1 MIFLIL
7 KPVSKRSTARPSSSS
22 PSAFSSG
29 PVPEVC
35 SVDKT
40 RFPGGSGYDVFR
52 SVYKSIRKVLRF
64 EDRGFFERFA
74 SAESKYGKGKA
85 YKIYLKNAYC
95 TLFMFQE
102 SQISE
107 K

>member
-7 KPVSKRSTARPSSSS
+7 KSDTKRSTARPSSLSS
-22 PSAFSSG
+22 SSTLAFSSG

-52 SVYKSIRKVLRF
+52 SVYKSIHKVLRF

-74 SAESKYGKGKA
+74 SAESKYGKGKG
-85 YKIYLKNAYC
+85 I
-95 TLFMFQE
+95 
-102 SQISE
+102 
-107 K
+107 

>member
-1 MIFLIL
+1 MIFLIF
-7 KPVSKRSTARPSSSS
+7 KSDTKRSTARPSSSS
-22 PSAFSSG
+22 PLAFTSG

-52 SVYKSIRKVLRF
+52 SVYKTIRKVLRF

-85 YKIYLKNAYC
+85 YKI
-95 TLFMFQE
+95 LFRT
-102 SQISE
+102 
-107 K
+107 